1 MNKRIRKKHLKRTL
15 NGLLAAYDEY
25 EAARERVFRKALQDV
40 ADAYGGSKETFYA
53 AFLRYM
59 EIVSIMASS
68 GLPPK
73 FLTERNTSASASF
86 PLPPRRLPVQGP
98 RAV

>member
-15 NGLLAAYDEY
+15 NGLLAAYD

-59 EIVSIMASS
+59 EIASIMASS
-68 GLPPK
+68 GPLPR
-73 FLTERNTSASASF
+73 FLAELNTSASA
-86 PLPPRRLPVQGP
+86 
-98 RAV
+98 

>member
-40 ADAYGGSKETFYA
+40 VDAYGGSKETFYA
-53 AFLRYM
+53 AFLCYM

-73 FLTERNTSASASF
+73 FLTERNTSASA
-86 PLPPRRLPVQGP
+86 
-98 RAV
+98 

>member
-40 ADAYGGSKETFYA
+40 VDAYGGSKETFYA
-53 AFLRYM
+53 AFRRYM
-59 EIVSIMASS
+59 EIASIMASS
-68 GLPPK
+68 GTLPR
-73 FLTERNTSASASF
+73 LLAELNTSASA
-86 PLPPRRLPVQGP
+86 
-98 RAV
+98 

>member
-15 NGLLAAYDEY
+15 SGLLAAYDEY
-25 EAARERVFRKALQDV
+25 EAARERVFRKALQE

-59 EIVSIMASS
+59 EIASIMASS
-68 GLPPK
+68 GPLPR
-73 FLTERNTSASASF
+73 FLAERNTSASA
-86 PLPPRRLPVQGP
+86 
-98 RAV
+98 

>member
-40 ADAYGGSKETFYA
+40 ADAYVGPKETFYA
-53 AFLRYM
+53 AFRRYM
-59 EIVSIMASS
+59 WIASMMASS
-68 GLPPK
+68 GPPPK
-73 FLTERNTSASASF
+73 YLAELNTSASA
-86 PLPPRRLPVQGP
+86 
-98 RAV
+98 